1 MKSKIF
7 FIELDFIKNKEILKL
22 YLIYII
28 FITISSIA
36 FSFLYV
42 NKFPDQIDNNKDI
55 ILVNI
60 PFFFGDLINNLV
72 NKNLYIQKI
81 YNIDFYLARHPFL
94 PIFLSILFK
103 VSKNI
108 FFIIT
113 TKNII
118 IFSLYFYCCYKLLL
132 KNKNTFFLF
141 LTILLVPI
149 IIPYNFNVALNYV
162 YEDNLIA
169 IFLPLLFLC
178 LISKNEYKMLF
189 VSFFLFFLYFIK
201 GTTFF
206 LVIFLS
212 LIILKLD
219 KNIKFSKLPFLS
231 VILAITIWGSFGYVK
246 TGKFPFLNTLE
257 STNSYHLHHVLNK
270 DFQKYYPSLTVDLL
284 EKKMDRKINT
294 EWEFYDYYNDIN
306 FSFLKQNQS
315 QYLKDIFLKI
325 KFIFFGIIADGHGKL
340 EIDKLHPAPIRVSS
354 IFSKI
359 FFNVAIFISFY
370 QLIRNKKKFEI
381 YFLLITTLYLLPLII
396 AWATTKHLVPLF
408 NLSLVYLIFKLNF
421 YINKIK

>member
-1 MKSKIF
+1 MKSKNF
-7 FIELDFIKNKEILKL
+7 FIELDFIKKKEILKL

-28 FITISSIA
+28 FITVSSIA
-36 FSFLYV
+36 FSFLYF

-81 YNIDFYLARHPFL
+81 HDVDFYLARHPFL
-94 PIFLSILFK
+94 PVFLSILFK

-113 TKNII
+113 AKNII

-141 LTILLVPI
+141 LIILLVPI
-149 IIPYNFNVALNYV
+149 IIPYNFIVALNYV

-169 IFLPLLFLC
+169 IFLPLFFLS
-178 LISKNEYKMLF
+178 LISNYEYKMLF
-189 VSFFLFFLYFIK
+189 ISFFLFCLYFIK

-212 LIILKLD
+212 FAILKLN
-219 KNIKFSKLPFLS
+219 KNIKFSKLPFL
-231 VILAITIWGSFGYVK
+231 VTILAITIWGSFGYIK
-246 TGKFPFLNTLE
+246 TGRFPFLSTLE
-257 STNSYHLHHVLNK
+257 STNSYHLHHMLNN
-270 DFQKYYPSLTVDLL
+270 DFQKYYPNLSVDLL
-284 EKKMDRKINT
+284 GKKPDRKINT
-294 EWEFYDYYNDIN
+294 EWEFYDYYYNKNLI
-306 FSFLKQNQS
+306 FLKQNQS
-315 QYLKDIFLKI
+315 QYFRDIFLKL
-325 KFIFFGIIADGHGKL
+325 KFIFFGIIADAHGKL
-340 EIDKLHPAPIRVSS
+340 EKDSIHPAPIRVSS
-354 IFSKI
+354 IFSKL
-359 FFNVAIFISFY
+359 FFNVAILIALY
-370 QLIRNKKKFEI
+370 QLIKNKKKLEI
-381 YFLLITTLYLLPLII
+381 YFLLIVTLYLLPLIL

-408 NLSLVYLIFKLNF
+408 NVSLIYLLFKLNF
-421 YINKIK
+421 YFNKIK

>member
-1 MKSKIF
+1 MSLTLLKKKEV
-7 FIELDFIKNKEILKL
+7 FIL

-28 FITISSIA
+28 LITISSII
-36 FSFLYV
+36 FTFLYF

-81 YNIDFYLARHPFL
+81 YDVDFYLARHPFL

-141 LTILLVPI
+141 LITLLVPI

-212 LIILKLD
+212 FAILKLD
-219 KNIKFSKLPFLS
+219 KNVKFSKLPFLS
-231 VILAITIWGSFGYVK
+231 VILALTIWGSFGYIK

-270 DFQKYYPSLTVDLL
+270 DFQNYYPNLGVDLL
-284 EKKMDRKINT
+284 EKKPNKKINT
-294 EWEFYDYYNDIN
+294 EWEFYYYYHDIN
-306 FSFLKQNQS
+306 FIFLKQNLS
-315 QYLKDIFLKI
+315 QYLKDIFLKL

-340 EIDKLHPAPIRVSS
+340 EKDTSHPAPIRVSS

-359 FFNVAIFISFY
+359 FFNLAILISSY
-370 QLIRNKKKFEI
+370 QLIKNKKKFEI
-381 YFLLITTLYLLPLII
+381 YFLLIITLYLLPLIL

-408 NLSLVYLIFKLNF
+408 NLSLIYLIFKLNF